1 MTLGQL
7 IKSHR
12 ERAGLSLQDLA
23 DAAGSSKAHLHSIER
38 GVTVAISLLLAA
50 RLSIALGVPVN
61 SMAAAALESVQ
72 VSA

>member
-7 IKSHR
+7 VKLHR

-23 DAAGSSKAHLHSIER
+23 DAAGSSKAHIHSIEHS
-38 GVTVAISLLLAA
+38 VTVNISLMLAT

-61 SMAAAALESVQ
+61 ALAAAALESVP
-72 VSA
+72 